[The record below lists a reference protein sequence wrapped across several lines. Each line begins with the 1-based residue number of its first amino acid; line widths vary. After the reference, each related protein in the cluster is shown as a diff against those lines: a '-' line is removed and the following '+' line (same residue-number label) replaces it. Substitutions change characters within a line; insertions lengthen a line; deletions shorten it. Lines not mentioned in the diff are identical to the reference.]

1 MLAMMNSM
9 TNGREGVKKKKEDD
23 DNERLNKVLF
33 SHWTF
38 NGGEEVHVK
47 LNDGGVR
54 SAPEEISGELMKL
67 MLHR

>member
-1 MLAMMNSM
+1 MMLAMMNSM

-23 DNERLNKVLF
+23 DNERLNKVVF

-47 LNDGGVR
+47 LNEGGV
-54 SAPEEISGELMKL
+54 
-67 MLHR
+67 